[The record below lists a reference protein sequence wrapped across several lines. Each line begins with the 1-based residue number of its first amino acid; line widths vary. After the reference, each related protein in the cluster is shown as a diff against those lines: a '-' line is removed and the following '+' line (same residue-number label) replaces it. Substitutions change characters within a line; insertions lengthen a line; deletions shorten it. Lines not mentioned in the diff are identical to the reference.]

1 MRNTETPQ
9 FCAPIHGFGLY
20 PRFNMQQEG
29 LIERVEKIK
38 ILPKFLEG
46 RLINHEGSIA
56 LNQMHHSNK
65 KEISH
70 GVENIL
76 T

>member
-1 MRNTETPQ
+1 M
-9 FCAPIHGFGLY
+9 L
-20 PRFNMQQEG
+20 QEG